1 MHNLQFL
8 SPVRV
13 SIEHQITEVDNVDE
27 ALEFLHRW
35 PPERRGPVYNCA
47 VNGCHAAIEAR
58 LSAEDAHKAF
68 ESFAR
73 ITGILAEG
81 STPNPTS
88 VADQQKQAKPLTK

>member
-13 SIEHQITEVDNVDE
+13 SIEHQIKEVDNVDE

-73 ITGILAEG
+73 ITGILAEDAPPPAAVG
-81 STPNPTS
+81 G
-88 VADQQKQAKPLTK
+88 QQQAKPLTK

>member
-13 SIEHQITEVDNVDE
+13 SIEQRIKEVDNVDE
-27 ALEFLHRW
+27 ALEFLHHW
-35 PPERRGPVYNCA
+35 PTERRGPVYHCA
-47 VNGCHAAIEAR
+47 VNSCHAAIEAR

-73 ITGILAEG
+73 ITGILAEDPPPPAAVG
-81 STPNPTS
+81 G
-88 VADQQKQAKPLTK
+88 QQQQAKPLTK